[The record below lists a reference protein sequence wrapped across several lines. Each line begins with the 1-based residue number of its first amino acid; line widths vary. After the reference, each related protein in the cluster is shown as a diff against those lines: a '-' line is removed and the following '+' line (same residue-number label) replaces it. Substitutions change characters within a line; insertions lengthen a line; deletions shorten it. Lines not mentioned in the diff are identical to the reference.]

1 MSSRATR
8 RDRDFIADDD
18 ESLSEGGAARDHD
31 PEDESDLD
39 LANSSDDDNA
49 VARMKNRSRARA
61 RGGPAVGTR
70 SRTSTTAAGAGKA
83 RGKAWEGQFER
94 TWDQV
99 QEDEHGTLEGAVSD
113 LLLSAKSRRV
123 LRDSASIQRGIIRH
137 VYLVIDLSSAMLVRD
152 YKATWLDLTLQYAQ
166 EFVTEFFDQNPIGQM
181 AIMVT
186 RDGLAE
192 RLTPLSGCV
201 FAPACPRNPADHL
214 KVLQNKKR
222 LEPRGQ
228 PSLQNVLQLAKT
240 GLSHLPPHGSRE
252 VIIVLGSLTTCDP
265 TNIHQT
271 ISEIAKERIRV
282 NIIGLSADV
291 KICRDI
297 CDNTRGVYRVAR
309 DDFAFRDL
317 LFEFVSP
324 PPMIAAPTAA
334 SKTPAA
340 SGVAGA
346 SSSSADLMQMGFPA
360 LLTTTYPGVC
370 ACHGKLKT
378 TGYGCPRCRA
388 RLCDVPTECRVCAL
402 TVVNAP
408 QLARSYRHLF
418 PVTNYDR
425 VTEIDSSA
433 PRSCFSCTFPFSS
446 PPPPPRSS
454 TAGMTTTTTAVVAG
468 QPQQQSD
475 LSPLGRYGCPKCRH
489 QFCLECDKV
498 VHDALGF
505 CPGCT
510 STPSM
515 TVTGGSG
522 GGGGGRRS

>member
-1 MSSRATR
+1 MSRPTR
-8 RDRDFIADDD
+8 RDRDFIAEDD
-18 ESLSEGGAARDHD
+18 ESLSEDDRRRGGRGDDHD

-39 LANSSDDDNA
+39 MDNSSDDDNA
-49 VARMKNRSRARA
+49 VSRMKKRSRSRTA
-61 RGGPAVGTR
+61 AVGTR
-70 SRTSTTAAGAGKA
+70 SKSKAAAATGAGGGGRG

-113 LLLSAKSRRV
+113 LLLSSKSRRV

-152 YKATWLDLTLQYAQ
+152 YKQTWLDLTLQYAQ

-192 RLTPLSGCV
+192 RLTPLSG
-201 FAPACPRNPADHL
+201 NPADHL
-214 KVLQNKKR
+214 KVLQNKKK

-271 ISEIAKERIRV
+271 IADIEKERIRV
-282 NIIGLSADV
+282 NIIGLSADM

-297 CDNTRGVYRVAR
+297 CENTRGVYRVAR
-309 DDFAFRDL
+309 DDLAFRDL

-324 PPMIAAPTAA
+324 PPTISAPSRSHLLGGPSSA
-334 SKTPAA
+334 PP
-340 SGVAGA
+340 
-346 SSSSADLMQMGFPA
+346 SSSADLMQMGFPA
-360 LLTTTYPGVC
+360 LLTSTYPGVC

-388 RLCDVPTECRVCAL
+388 RLCDVPTECRVCGL

-425 VTEIDSSA
+425 VTEIDATA
-433 PRSCFSCTFPFSS
+433 PPACFSCTFPFSS
-446 PPPPPRSS
+446 VPPNTS
-454 TAGMTTTTTAVVAG
+454 TTTAAVTTKATSSTNKNPTTTG
-468 QPQQQSD
+468 ATSD
-475 LSPLGRYGCPKCRH
+475 LSPLGRYACPKCGH
-489 QFCLECDKV
+489 QFCLECDRV
-498 VHDALGF
+498 VHEALGF

-510 STPSM
+510 STPAPAPAL
-515 TVTGGSG
+515 T
-522 GGGGGRRS
+522 R